1 MSSKIIELKHKA
13 WGVVRL
19 AEGEDDS
26 PFSIAPEFEDV
37 FANMIIQECIDHIMT
52 STDRY
57 RKEYFA
63 AMLKEHF
70 EVK

>member
-13 WGVVRL
+13 WDVVRL
-19 AEGEDDS
+19 AEGEDDT
-26 PFSIAPEFEDV
+26 PFSITPEFEDV
-37 FANMIIQECIDHIMT
+37 FANMIIQECIDHIMN
-52 STDRY
+52 SNDRY

-63 AMLKEHF
+63 TLLKEHF